1 MPQPRHSEPLPLGN
15 EDLPYSKGL
24 MARALIATGVP
35 ADQAYTLARRIE
47 VDLAEAGEPAATLE
61 RLDVLAREV
70 LGETQG
76 ERAVDRLRR
85 LSDLQQLDVPVI
97 VMIGGSTG
105 TGKSTVAV
113 EVAHRLGIN
122 RVASTDFIR
131 QTMRAF
137 FSPEFMP
144 TIHYSS
150 FEAGKA
156 LDEEVT
162 GDPAVVGF
170 VEQCRHVCVGVDAA
184 VHRSLTEG
192 WSMVLE
198 GVHLVPGLVPRTLE
212 GALLVHVVLEI
223 ADEDVHRLHF
233 HVRDGATGGSRAMDE
248 VPGADRRHPPDPD
261 LRFGARQA
269 RGCPGGRECERG
281 PRDRR
286 RDGARDGCGRAFSGV
301 AVTQVEESAGE
312 SAPAE
317 EDRPP
322 CQCETFARVTER
334 AALAGARWLGR
345 ADKEAAEE
353 ASFTAARQ
361 ALERDADQRQDRD
374 RRARGRGAARGRD
387 VHRRG
392 RRGVRPRAR
401 PARGTGGGRARR
413 DERDLDDRRV
423 AARLDAFAARHVHAE
438 DGGGAAGAREDR
450 ADAPGRRQH
459 PRDRRGVRADGRTT
473 SRRSSSTGRGT
484 TT

>member
-15 EDLPYSKGL
+15 DDLPYSKGL

-35 ADQAYTLARRIE
+35 ADQAYLLARRIE
-47 VDLAEAGEPAATLE
+47 VDLAGAGESAATLE
-61 RLDVLAREV
+61 LLDVLAREV

-76 ERAVDRLRR
+76 ERVVDRLRR

-162 GDPAVVGF
+162 GD
-170 VEQCRHVCVGVDAA
+170 AA

-223 ADEDVHRLHF
+223 ADENVHRLHF
-233 HVRDGATGGSRAMDE
+233 HVRDGATGGSRAMD
-248 VPGADRRHPPDPD
+248 
-261 LRFGARQA
+261 
-269 RGCPGGRECERG
+269 
-281 PRDRR
+281 
-286 RDGARDGCGRAFSGV
+286 
-301 AVTQVEESAGE
+301 
-312 SAPAE
+312 
-317 EDRPP
+317 
-322 CQCETFARVTER
+322 
-334 AALAGARWLGR
+334 
-345 ADKEAAEE
+345 KY
-353 ASFTAARQ
+353 
-361 ALERDADQRQDRD
+361 LERIEDI
-374 RRARGRGAARGRD
+374 RRIQTY
-387 VHRRG
+387 VS
-392 RRGVRPRAR
+392 
-401 PARGTGGGRARR
+401 GRARR
-413 DERDLDDRRV
+413 DGVPVVENANV
-423 AARLDAFAARHVHAE
+423 
-438 DGGGAAGAREDR
+438 DR
-450 ADAPGRRQH
+450 AIDGVMGLVMDAAERFRE
-459 PRDRRGVRADGRTT
+459 PR
-473 SRRSSSTGRGT
+473 
-484 TT
+484 

>member
-1 MPQPRHSEPLPLGN
+1 MSQPRKSEPLPLGN

-35 ADQAYTLARRIE
+35 ADQAYGLARRIE
-47 VDLAEAGEPAATLE
+47 VDLAEAGESAATLE

-70 LGETQG
+70 LGELQG

-85 LSDLQQLDVPVI
+85 LSELQQLDVPVV

-162 GDPAVVGF
+162 GDPTVVGL

-184 VHRSLTEG
+184 LHRSLTEG

-198 GVHLVPGLVPRTLE
+198 GVHLVPGLVPRALD
-212 GALLVHVVLEI
+212 GAVLVHVVLEI

-233 HVRDGATGGSRAMDE
+233 HVRDGATGGSRAMD
-248 VPGADRRHPPDPD
+248 
-261 LRFGARQA
+261 
-269 RGCPGGRECERG
+269 
-281 PRDRR
+281 
-286 RDGARDGCGRAFSGV
+286 
-301 AVTQVEESAGE
+301 
-312 SAPAE
+312 
-317 EDRPP
+317 
-322 CQCETFARVTER
+322 
-334 AALAGARWLGR
+334 
-345 ADKEAAEE
+345 KY
-353 ASFTAARQ
+353 
-361 ALERDADQRQDRD
+361 LERIEDI
-374 RRARGRGAARGRD
+374 RRIQTY
-387 VHRRG
+387 VS
-392 RRGVRPRAR
+392 
-401 PARGTGGGRARR
+401 GRARR
-413 DERDLDDRRV
+413 EGV
-423 AARLDAFAARHVHAE
+423 PVVENANV
-438 DGGGAAGAREDR
+438 DR
-450 ADAPGRRQH
+450 AIDGVMGLVMDAAERFRE
-459 PRDRRGVRADGRTT
+459 
-473 SRRSSSTGRGT
+473 SR
-484 TT
+484 